1 MCGWY
6 PVSSEGR
13 RPRGERGSV
22 VVLVA
27 AGLGAL
33 VGLAALVVDAG
44 RLYVTRSRLSAVAD
58 AAALAG
64 APLLPDDPDGAVQ
77 TAARYLEVNGVAPA
91 GAVIEADADR
101 SRLRVALQAD
111 EPLYLAPVLGHFRVS
126 VPAEAVAARQVLSGT
141 RGAVPL
147 GVPEG
152 TYTHGE
158 RVTLKGDAGNGSIS
172 PGNFRA
178 LAFEGRGASRY
189 EEHLREGFRGWVRV
203 GDVVETE
210 PGVMTGPTQRAV
222 EARIQADPDATFR
235 TVRPGSPRLVTVPI
249 VSSYPNGRGEVT
261 VVAFGVFFL
270 EAVDGGS
277 VTGRF
282 LRFLA
287 SGEGSDSAP
296 DYGAHVVRLVK

>member
-1 MCGWY
+1 MCGWS
-6 PVSSEGR
+6 PVSSEDR
-13 RPRGERGSV
+13 RRQDERGSV
-22 VVLVA
+22 AVLVA
-27 AGLGAL
+27 AGLTAL
-33 VGLAALVVDAG
+33 VGLAALLVDAG

-77 TAARYLEVNGVAPA
+77 TAARYLEANGVAPA
-91 GAVIEADADR
+91 AAAIEADPAR
-101 SRLRVALQAD
+101 SRLRVSLRAD

-126 VPAEAVAARQVLSGT
+126 VPAEAVAARQVLAGT

-152 TYTHGE
+152 TYAYGE
-158 RVTLKGDAGNGSIS
+158 LVTLKGDSGEGRVS

-178 LAFEGRGASRY
+178 LAFEGRGANRY
-189 EEHLREGFRGWVRV
+189 EQHLREGFRGWLRV
-203 GDVVETE
+203 GDAVETE
-210 PGVMTGPTQRAV
+210 PGVMTGPTRRAV

-235 TVRPGSPRLVTVPI
+235 TVRAGSPRLVTVPI
-249 VSSYPNGRGEVT
+249 VRGFPNGRGEVT

-270 EAVDGGS
+270 EDVDGGR

-282 LRFLA
+282 LRFLTT
-287 SGEGSDSAP
+287 GEGSDGAP
-296 DYGAHVVRLVK
+296 DYGAYVIRLVR